1 VFRPILHL
9 LLSGVRPRRGGPRHG
24 FKWVGCHFSV
34 FSLQTGSFYRIKQ
47 REWAQNQTRTL
58 PPPPPKKNSA
68 RIDRH
73 SFRENWVY
81 KIGTQVL
88 WTGREASNAERIK
101 FVFQH

>member
-1 VFRPILHL
+1 MFRPILHL
-9 LLSGVRPRRGGPRHG
+9 LLPGIRPRRGGPRHG

-34 FSLQTGSFYRIKQ
+34 FSLHTGSFIQEKNSVTGRKIKH
-47 REWAQNQTRTL
+47 A

-88 WTGREASNAERIK
+88 WTGRGASSAERID
-101 FVFQH
+101 FVYQH